1 MSEGNITECPNCGS
15 RMELKEAPFRY
26 HGSYIG
32 NFEAYVCGVCHHIY
46 FTENAKKEIMEV
58 PTSLEDFEPFIEQE
72 FKVQI
77 VSETNERITKTTTQI
92 DNIQNSLKD
101 KETDTYVKTVT
112 EVE

>member
-58 PTSLEDFEPFIEQE
+58 HLIQKHNLSLQFLSDF
-72 FKVQI
+72 
-77 VSETNERITKTTTQI
+77 
-92 DNIQNSLKD
+92 QN
-101 KETDTYVKTVT
+101 
-112 EVE
+112 